1 MHDDRAYDE
10 IFPDFPIMDFKEAN
24 EPMHGQNLK
33 NWEKK
38 YSIKYNVER
47 LPIFSKDE
55 EEYYEN
61 IFKLISILAE
71 TD

>member
-1 MHDDRAYDE
+1 
-10 IFPDFPIMDFKEAN
+10 MDFEELN
-24 EPMHGQNLK
+24 EPMYNQNL
-33 NWEKK
+33 NNLGKK
-38 YSIKYNVER
+38 SSIKYYAER
-47 LPIFSKDE
+47 LPIFCKDE

>member
-1 MHDDRAYDE
+1 
-10 IFPDFPIMDFKEAN
+10 MDFKGVN
-24 EPMHGQNLK
+24 EPMHSQNLK

>member
-1 MHDDRAYDE
+1 
-10 IFPDFPIMDFKEAN
+10 MDFKGVN
-24 EPMHGQNLK
+24 VPMHSQNLK
-33 NWEKK
+33 NWGKK
-38 YSIKYNVER
+38 YSLKYNVER
-47 LPIFSKDE
+47 LPIFIKDE